1 MKSFQFSLSALSV
14 LREQQEQAA
23 QKKYVEALHFCEEAA
38 GRVETASQE
47 LMTCWRDLTGKLSAG
62 VSAMEFLRARAWC
75 NVLELRLKERTGALE
90 QARLKV
96 DAVWQEMLIAT
107 RDRESIDR
115 FQAKKRRAYNT
126 QVQRAEQ
133 KELDELA
140 IQLATTPGPLH
151 HHQQP
156 TA

>member
-14 LREQQEQAA
+14 LREQHEQAA
-23 QKKYVEALHFCEEAA
+23 QKRYVEALHFCEQAA

-62 VSAMEFLRARAWC
+62 VSAVEFLRARAWC
-75 NVLELRLKERTGALE
+75 NVLELRLKERTAALE

-96 DAVWQEMLIAT
+96 DAVWQEMLVAT
-107 RDRESIDR
+107 RDRESLDR
-115 FQAKKRRAYNT
+115 FKDKKRRAYNL

-140 IQLATTPGPLH
+140 IQLATTPGPF
-151 HHQQP
+151 QYQP
-156 TA
+156 QPGA